1 MPGIRG
7 WNFEVSK
14 FQIQTSKFQNFLSK
28 FWRFWNFEWLNFHCI
43 FKHSKFQ
50 KSWNFEHSKFQKKV
64 PRKKFEHSKFLRG
77 YSHLPEIKNW
87 NFETSKFQLFW
98 NFVLSKFQIQTSKF
112 QSHSF
117 EVPKILAD
125 PFEVPASKFQP
136 LVPGIVFGCGDA
148 RREAIFYCPPKT
160 WEETANTRVVYSGSG
175 THGEKLHCFTVH
187 QKHEKI

>member
-1 MPGIRG
+1 MIDSNAWHKGLELRSFEVPNS
-7 WNFEVSK
+7 NFEVPK
-14 FQIQTSKFQNFLSK
+14 FSFEVLKILELRMTQLSLYFQA
-28 FWRFWNFEWLNFHCI
+28 FEVP
-43 FKHSKFQ
+43 
-50 KSWNFEHSKFQKKV
+50 KKV

-136 LVPGIVFGCGDA
+136 LMSGIGGETCGA
-148 RREAIFYCPPKT
+148 AFS
-160 WEETANTRVVYSGSG
+160 W
-175 THGEKLHCFTVH
+175 
-187 QKHEKI
+187 